1 MNKTRVGLVLV
12 LVVSL
17 VIGVLAGLVF
27 HGLFKS
33 QVPVA
38 ALSDFVKASS
48 PVTFVGTGLGF
59 GLVIALWSVLVAWVA
74 PRFRGK
80 GAEKQHRNKPA

>member
-1 MNKTRVGLVLV
+1 MNKTRVGMVMV

-17 VIGVLAGLVF
+17 LIGVLAGLSF
-27 HGLFKS
+27 LSLFKS
-33 QVPVA
+33 QVPAA

-59 GLVIALWSVLVAWVA
+59 GVVIAAWTLLVAWLA

-80 GAEKQHRNKPA
+80 GPDKLA

>member
-1 MNKTRVGLVLV
+1 MNKTRVGMVMV

-17 VIGVLAGLVF
+17 LIGVLAGLSF
-27 HGLFKS
+27 LSLFKS
-33 QVPVA
+33 QVPAA

-59 GLVIALWSVLVAWVA
+59 GVVIAAWTLLVAWLA
-74 PRFRGK
+74 PRFRRK
-80 GAEKQHRNKPA
+80 GPDKLA

>member
-1 MNKTRVGLVLV
+1 MNKPRVGMVLV

-27 HGLFKS
+27 LSLFKS
-33 QVPVA
+33 QVPAA

-48 PVTFVGTGLGF
+48 PVTFVATGLGF
-59 GLVIALWSVLVAWVA
+59 GLVIAIWSILVAWLA

-80 GAEKQHRNKPA
+80 GNDKLA

>member
-1 MNKTRVGLVLV
+1 MNKPRLGMIMV

-27 HGLFKS
+27 LSLFKS
-33 QVPVA
+33 QVSPA
-38 ALSDFVKASS
+38 TLSEFTKATS
-48 PVTFVGTGLGF
+48 PVTFIGTGIGF
-59 GLVIALWSVLVAWVA
+59 GLVIAAWTMLVAWLA

-80 GAEKQHRNKPA
+80 GSDKLA